1 MNTNPTD
8 EISSRLATISDNRA
22 AVESLLNYENLP
34 APTVI
39 ARPEAVYVSVAD
51 ADDLLPWLDLLG
63 GVVRKAPAWSGIELW
78 SLTTFTPPGASG
90 VRVPVRVSVSVP
102 VGETLM
108 TEIVSAV
115 AA

>member
-1 MNTNPTD
+1 MNIHPTD
-8 EISSRLATISDNRA
+8 EIGARLAAISDNRG

-39 ARPEAVYVSVAD
+39 SRPDAVYVSVAD
-51 ADDLLPWLDLLG
+51 ADDLLPWLSLLG
-63 GVVRKAPAWSGIELW
+63 GVVRKAPAWAGLELW
-78 SLTTFTPPGASG
+78 SLTTFTPPTSSG

-102 VGETLM
+102 AGETLM
-108 TEIVSAV
+108 HEIVSAV

>member
-1 MNTNPTD
+1 MTIHPTD
-8 EISSRLATISDNRA
+8 EISTRLAAISDNRT
-22 AVESLLNYENLP
+22 AVESLLSYASLP

-39 ARPEAVYVSVAD
+39 SRPEAVYVSVAD
-51 ADDLLPWLDLLG
+51 ADDLVPWLDLLG
-63 GVVRKAPAWSGIELW
+63 GVVRKAAPFDGLELW
-78 SLTTFTPPGASG
+78 SLTTFTPPGSSG

-108 TEIVSAV
+108 HEIVSAV

>member
-8 EISSRLATISDNRA
+8 AISARLAAISDNRA
-22 AVESLLNYENLP
+22 AVESLLNYEDLP

-39 ARPEAVYVSVAD
+39 SRPDAVYVSVAD
-51 ADDLLPWLDLLG
+51 ADDLLPWLSLLG
-63 GVVRKAPAWSGIELW
+63 GVVRKAPSFDGLELW
-78 SLTTFTPPGASG
+78 SLTTFTPPGSSG

-102 VGETLM
+102 TGETLM
-108 TEIVSAV
+108 NEIVSAV

>member
-1 MNTNPTD
+1 MITNPTD
-8 EISSRLATISDNRA
+8 AIGARLAVISDNRA
-22 AVESLLNYENLP
+22 VVESLLNYEDLP

-51 ADDLLPWLDLLG
+51 ADDLLPWLNRLG
-63 GVVRKAPAWSGIELW
+63 GVVHRAPAWAGLELW
-78 SLTTFTPPGASG
+78 SLTTFTPPGSSG

-102 VGETLM
+102 AGETLM
-108 TEIVSAV
+108 HEIVSAV